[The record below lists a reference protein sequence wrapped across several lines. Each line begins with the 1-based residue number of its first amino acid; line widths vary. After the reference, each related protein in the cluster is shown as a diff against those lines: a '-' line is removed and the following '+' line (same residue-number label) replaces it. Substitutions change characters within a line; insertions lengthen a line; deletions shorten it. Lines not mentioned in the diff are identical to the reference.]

1 MNIKKTFKFYRNR
14 YLLLLAAMSILA
26 FHSCD
31 SSTNKMHSE
40 AIPHTSIDDSI
51 FDTLRQELYDSPSE
65 ARRRALDILSSL
77 KRKDPISEIKL
88 LKNIGSSYVLET
100 NYPMAIDYYNQAL
113 ILAENID
120 LYFEIGNIHNNL
132 GTVFNES
139 GSYTSAYIHFVAA
152 MDNYDLAGTPDK
164 KKGTLNNI
172 GLTYL
177 NLKNNQKALS
187 YFEAAL
193 KASTESTEPILVAT
207 ILNNI
212 ALCQNFEDNTSLAL
226 ENLNQSISLSEK
238 SDNKYG
244 LSISYSIMGDVFLRS
259 KNYEKSIE
267 AYSKSAEIAGNIS
280 LFHQLV
286 VAKIGIGR
294 VFLETNRIEEA
305 LNIALEADN
314 MAENK
319 NSALLKTDTNYLLSM
334 IYEKEKNFEKSLK
347 HFQKHVALQE
357 EINNTTILDQ
367 IYDVELKQLDQLNQM
382 QQLEIDKKELAI
394 SKKNT
399 LLFSL
404 YLVVFLML
412 IGFYLAYRNHHHK
425 QETKLRET
433 VIELNKKKSNAALE
447 AEIGERK
454 RIGKNLHDSLGYLL
468 SLAGLNA
475 SVLQNRKDLTDE
487 KRKELLAS
495 LMESIDDAFE
505 EVRNISHNLAPS
517 LLSNHGLSGAL
528 KNIRVKVNQNAE
540 LKMSYDIFNL
550 DKDLDDLIENV
561 LYRTIQEIVNNTL
574 KHAKASKLF
583 IQLAQDDNEIT
594 LMAEDNGK
602 GFNSEKKQQDS
613 GMGLSHITS
622 GIENLNGTIYIDSK
636 PGRGTII
643 SIVIPLR

>member
-1 MNIKKTFKFYRNR
+1 MNIRTTFKFYRYR

-26 FHSCD
+26 LHSCD
-31 SSTNKMHSE
+31 SSTNKIHSE
-40 AIPHTSIDDSI
+40 AIPHPSIDDSI

-77 KRKDPISEIKL
+77 KREDPISEIKL

-100 NYPMAIDYYNQAL
+100 NYPMAIDYYNKAL

-152 MDNYDLAGTPDK
+152 MDNYDLAETPDK

-193 KASTESTEPILVAT
+193 KASTESTELILVAT

-259 KNYEKSIE
+259 KNYEKSLE

-286 VAKIGIGR
+286 VAKIGVGR
-294 VFLETNRIEEA
+294 VFLETNRLDEA

-319 NSALLKTDTNYLLSM
+319 NSALLKTDTNYLLSI
-334 IYEKEKNFEKSLK
+334 IYERKKNFEKGLI
-347 HFQKHVALQE
+347 HFQKHVALQQ
-357 EINNTTILDQ
+357 EINNTTILNQ
-367 IYDVELKQLDQLNQM
+367 IYDVELKQLDQLNKM

-399 LLFSL
+399 LLFFL

-475 SVLQNRKDLTDE
+475 SVLLNRKDLTDE

-517 LLSNHGLSGAL
+517 LLSTHGLSGAL
-528 KNIRVKVNQNAE
+528 KNISVKVNQNAE
-540 LKMSYDIFNL
+540 IKMSYDTFNL
-550 DKDLDDLIENV
+550 DKDLDELIENV

-574 KHAKASKLF
+574 KHAQASKLF
-583 IQLAQDDNEIT
+583 IQLAQDDNDIT

>member
-1 MNIKKTFKFYRNR
+1 
-14 YLLLLAAMSILA
+14 
-26 FHSCD
+26 
-31 SSTNKMHSE
+31 MHSRD
-40 AIPHTSIDDSI
+40 IPQSSIDDSI
-51 FDTLRQELYDSPSE
+51 FDTLRQQLYDSPSE
-65 ARRRALDILSSL
+65 ARKHAKYLLASL
-77 KRKDPISEIKL
+77 EKDDPISEIKL

-100 NYPMAIDYYNQAL
+100 NYPSAIEYYNQAL
-113 ILAENID
+113 ALAENIN
-120 LYFEIGNIHNNL
+120 LYFEIGNINNNL

-152 MDNYDLAGTPDK
+152 MDNYDLAETPYK

-193 KASTESTEPILVAT
+193 KASKESTELILVAT

-212 ALCQNFEDNTSLAL
+212 ALCHSYENNISLAL
-226 ENLNQSISLSEK
+226 ENLKKSISISEK

-244 LSISYSIMGDVFLRS
+244 LSISYKIMGDVYLGS
-259 KNYEKSIE
+259 QNYEKALQ
-267 AYSKSAEIAGNIS
+267 AYLKSGEIAENIS

-286 VAKIGIGR
+286 VAKIGMGR

-305 LNIALEADN
+305 LNIALEAEN
-314 MAENK
+314 MAKDK
-319 NSALLKTDTNYLLSM
+319 NSTLLKTDANYLLSM
-334 IYEKEKNFEKSLK
+334 IYEEKRDFEKSLI
-347 HFQKHVALQE
+347 HFRKHVVLQE
-357 EINNTTILDQ
+357 EINNTTIMNQ

-382 QQLEIDKKELAI
+382 QQLEIDKNELAI

-433 VIELNKKKSNAALE
+433 VIELNKRKSNAALE

-475 SVLQNRKDLTDE
+475 SVLQNRKDLTEE

-517 LLSNHGLSGAL
+517 LLSTHGLMGAL
-528 KNIRVKVNQNAE
+528 KNISTRVNQNAE
-540 LKMSYDIFNL
+540 LKMSFDTFNL
-550 DKDLDDLIENV
+550 DKGLDDLIENV

-574 KHAKASKLF
+574 KHAQASKLF

-602 GFNSEKKQQDS
+602 GFNSENKQQAT
-613 GMGLSHITS
+613 GLGLSHITS

-636 PGRGTII
+636 LGRGTII